1 MGLLSRLF
9 KRREKT
15 QKPEYELEEWDEASY
30 GKEDFQIDDQGQR
43 EQYVRECL
51 EQIAEASKEV
61 DNLQFEYN
69 MVTSYLKDMEEVE
82 SLPDKDKARVKEL
95 AKKLDSLEKQQSGY
109 KERAK
114 RLSDEK
120 YRQMERMEEEAQ
132 EGYDKLREAEDQQDL
147 IRRDLRRLEGEKNA
161 YLFRRSEL
169 QRLLADTRTM
179 TVICIVEMIV
189 CILLLLVLQY
199 GFQMNAKFGYL
210 AVAAIGAVAI
220 TLIFI
225 KHGAAVKELARVE
238 NGIGRIIKLHNA
250 AKIRYVNNT
259 RLLEYLYLKY
269 NVSSAGEFGKDWER
283 YQQEKE
289 ERLSFQQTEK
299 ELDES
304 QKELIRILRKHH
316 VEDPMIWLHQTAA
329 LLDKKE
335 MVEMRHNLIIRR
347 QSLRRRMD
355 YNKEVMAGK
364 AQSEIRELVENHP
377 EYAREVLGAWRSL
390 RRSFREAV
398 QLAVEWEREFLSPGY
413 CGFRRESL

>member
-15 QKPEYELEEWDEASY
+15 QEPEYELEELDEASY

-179 TVICIVEMIV
+179 TVICIVAMIV

-225 KHGAAVKELARVE
+225 KHGDAVKELARVE

-377 EYAREVLGAWRSL
+377 EYAREVLGA
-390 RRSFREAV
+390 
-398 QLAVEWEREFLSPGY
+398 VEEFEKEFS
-413 CGFRRESL
+413 

>member
-15 QKPEYELEEWDEASY
+15 QEPEYELEEWDEASC

-179 TVICIVEMIV
+179 TVICIVAMIA

-225 KHGAAVKELARVE
+225 KHGDAVKELARVE

-377 EYAREVLGAWRSL
+377 EYAREVLGA
-390 RRSFREAV
+390 
-398 QLAVEWEREFLSPGY
+398 VEEFEKEFS
-413 CGFRRESL
+413 

>member
-15 QKPEYELEEWDEASY
+15 QEPEYELEEWDEASY

-179 TVICIVEMIV
+179 TVICIVAMIV

-225 KHGAAVKELARVE
+225 KHGDAVKELARVE

-364 AQSEIRELVENHP
+364 AQSELRELVENHP
-377 EYAREVLGAWRSL
+377 EYAREVLGA
-390 RRSFREAV
+390 
-398 QLAVEWEREFLSPGY
+398 VEEFEKEFS
-413 CGFRRESL
+413 

>member
-15 QKPEYELEEWDEASY
+15 QEPEYELEEWDEASY

-95 AKKLDSLEKQQSGY
+95 AKKLDSLEKQQGGY

-179 TVICIVEMIV
+179 TVICIVAMIV

-225 KHGAAVKELARVE
+225 KHGDAVKELARVE

-377 EYAREVLGAWRSL
+377 EYAREVLGA
-390 RRSFREAV
+390 
-398 QLAVEWEREFLSPGY
+398 VEEFEKEFS
-413 CGFRRESL
+413 

>member
-15 QKPEYELEEWDEASY
+15 QEPEYELEEWDEASY

-179 TVICIVEMIV
+179 TVICIVAMIV

-225 KHGAAVKELARVE
+225 KHGDAVKELARVE

-377 EYAREVLGAWRSL
+377 EYAREVLGA
-390 RRSFREAV
+390 
-398 QLAVEWEREFLSPGY
+398 VEEFEKEFS
-413 CGFRRESL
+413 

>member
-9 KRREKT
+9 KRREKI
-15 QKPEYELEEWDEASY
+15 QEPEYELEEWDEASY

-179 TVICIVEMIV
+179 TVICIVAMIV

-225 KHGAAVKELARVE
+225 KHGDAVKELARVE

-377 EYAREVLGAWRSL
+377 EYAREVLGA
-390 RRSFREAV
+390 
-398 QLAVEWEREFLSPGY
+398 VEEFEKEFS
-413 CGFRRESL
+413 

>member
-9 KRREKT
+9 KRREKI
-15 QKPEYELEEWDEASY
+15 QEPEYELEEWDEASY

-179 TVICIVEMIV
+179 TVICIVAMIV

-225 KHGAAVKELARVE
+225 KHGDAVKELARVE

-377 EYAREVLGAWRSL
+377 EYAREVLGA
-390 RRSFREAV
+390 
-398 QLAVEWEREFLSPGY
+398 VEEFEKEVS
-413 CGFRRESL
+413 

>member
-15 QKPEYELEEWDEASY
+15 QEPEYELEEWDEASC

-179 TVICIVEMIV
+179 TVICIVAMIV

-225 KHGAAVKELARVE
+225 KHGDAVKELARVE

-269 NVSSAGEFGKDWER
+269 NVSSAGECGQDWER

-377 EYAREVLGAWRSL
+377 EYAREVLGA
-390 RRSFREAV
+390 
-398 QLAVEWEREFLSPGY
+398 VEEFEKEFS
-413 CGFRRESL
+413 

>member
-15 QKPEYELEEWDEASY
+15 QEPEYELEEWDEASY

-179 TVICIVEMIV
+179 TVICIVAMIV

-225 KHGAAVKELARVE
+225 KHGDAVKELARVE

-269 NVSSAGEFGKDWER
+269 NVSSAGEFGKDWEM

-377 EYAREVLGAWRSL
+377 EYAREVLGA
-390 RRSFREAV
+390 
-398 QLAVEWEREFLSPGY
+398 VEEFEKEFS
-413 CGFRRESL
+413 

>member
-15 QKPEYELEEWDEASY
+15 QEPEYELEEWDEASY

-95 AKKLDSLEKQQSGY
+95 AKKLDSLEKQQGGY

-179 TVICIVEMIV
+179 TVICIVAMIA

-225 KHGAAVKELARVE
+225 KHGDAVKELARVE

-377 EYAREVLGAWRSL
+377 EYAREVLGA
-390 RRSFREAV
+390 
-398 QLAVEWEREFLSPGY
+398 VEEFEKEFS
-413 CGFRRESL
+413 

>member
-15 QKPEYELEEWDEASY
+15 QEPEYELEELDEASY

-179 TVICIVEMIV
+179 TVICIVAMIA

-225 KHGAAVKELARVE
+225 KHGDAVKELARVE

-377 EYAREVLGAWRSL
+377 EYAREVLGA
-390 RRSFREAV
+390 
-398 QLAVEWEREFLSPGY
+398 VEEFEKEFS
-413 CGFRRESL
+413 

>member
-15 QKPEYELEEWDEASY
+15 QEPEYEIEEWDEASC
-30 GKEDFQIDDQGQR
+30 GKVDFQIDDQGQR

-179 TVICIVEMIV
+179 TVICIVAMIA

-225 KHGAAVKELARVE
+225 KHGDAVKELARVE

-377 EYAREVLGAWRSL
+377 EYAREVLGA
-390 RRSFREAV
+390 
-398 QLAVEWEREFLSPGY
+398 VEEFEKEFS
-413 CGFRRESL
+413 

>member
-15 QKPEYELEEWDEASY
+15 QEPEYELEEWDEASY

-179 TVICIVEMIV
+179 TVICIVAMIV

-225 KHGAAVKELARVE
+225 KHGDAVKELARVE

-269 NVSSAGEFGKDWER
+269 NVSSAGDFGKDWER

-377 EYAREVLGAWRSL
+377 EYAREVLGA
-390 RRSFREAV
+390 
-398 QLAVEWEREFLSPGY
+398 VEEFEKEFS
-413 CGFRRESL
+413 

>member
-1 MGLLSRLF
+1 MGLLKRLF
-9 KRREKT
+9 KRREEIEE
-15 QKPEYELEEWDEASY
+15 PDYEIEEWDEASY
-30 GKEDFQIDDQGQR
+30 VKEEFQIDDKGQR

-82 SLPDKDKARVKEL
+82 SLPEGEKARVQEL
-95 AKKLDSLEKQQSGY
+95 AKKLDALEKQQSGY

-120 YRQMERMEEEAQ
+120 YRRMERMEEEAQ
-132 EGYDKLREAEDQQDL
+132 EGYEKLSEAEDKQDL

-161 YLFRRSEL
+161 YLYRRSEL
-169 QRLLADTRTM
+169 QRLLVDTRTM
-179 TVICIVEMIV
+179 TIICIVAMVV
-189 CILLLLVLQY
+189 CIFLLLAMQY
-199 GFQMNAKFGYL
+199 GFHMNTKFGYL
-210 AVAAIGAVAI
+210 AVAAIGAAAI
-220 TLIFI
+220 TLIFF
-225 KHGAAVKELARVE
+225 KHNDAVKELARVE

-289 ERLSFQQTEK
+289 ERLSFQQAEK

-304 QKELIRILRKHH
+304 QKELIHILRKYR
-316 VEDPMIWLHQTAA
+316 VEDPMIWLHQSAA
-329 LLDKKE
+329 LLDKRE

-364 AQSEIRELVENHP
+364 AQTEIKELVENHP
-377 EYAREVLGAWRSL
+377 EYAREVLGAV
-390 RRSFREAV
+390 EAF
-398 QLAVEWEREFLSPGY
+398 EKEFS
-413 CGFRRESL
+413 

>member
-15 QKPEYELEEWDEASY
+15 EEPEYELEEWDEASY

-132 EGYDKLREAEDQQDL
+132 EGYDKLREAEGQQDL

-179 TVICIVEMIV
+179 TVICIVAMIA

-225 KHGAAVKELARVE
+225 KHGDAVKELARVE

-364 AQSEIRELVENHP
+364 AQREIRELVENHP
-377 EYAREVLGAWRSL
+377 EYAREVLGA
-390 RRSFREAV
+390 
-398 QLAVEWEREFLSPGY
+398 VEEFEKEFS
-413 CGFRRESL
+413 

>member
-15 QKPEYELEEWDEASY
+15 QEPEYELEEWDEASY

-179 TVICIVEMIV
+179 TVICIVAMIV

-225 KHGAAVKELARVE
+225 KHGDAVKELTRVE

-377 EYAREVLGAWRSL
+377 EYAREVLGA
-390 RRSFREAV
+390 
-398 QLAVEWEREFLSPGY
+398 VEEFEKEFS
-413 CGFRRESL
+413 

>member
-15 QKPEYELEEWDEASY
+15 QEPEYELEEWDEASY

-179 TVICIVEMIV
+179 TVICIVAMIV

-225 KHGAAVKELARVE
+225 KHGDAVKELARVE

-364 AQSEIRELVENHP
+364 AQSEIRELVEKHP
-377 EYAREVLGAWRSL
+377 EYAREVLGA
-390 RRSFREAV
+390 
-398 QLAVEWEREFLSPGY
+398 VEEFEKEFS
-413 CGFRRESL
+413 

>member
-1 MGLLSRLF
+1 
-9 KRREKT
+9 
-15 QKPEYELEEWDEASY
+15 
-30 GKEDFQIDDQGQR
+30 
-43 EQYVRECL
+43 
-51 EQIAEASKEV
+51 
-61 DNLQFEYN
+61 
-69 MVTSYLKDMEEVE
+69 
-82 SLPDKDKARVKEL
+82 
-95 AKKLDSLEKQQSGY
+95 
-109 KERAK
+109 
-114 RLSDEK
+114 
-120 YRQMERMEEEAQ
+120 MERMEEEAQ

-179 TVICIVEMIV
+179 TVICIVAMIV

-225 KHGAAVKELARVE
+225 KHGDAVKELARVE

-377 EYAREVLGAWRSL
+377 EYAREVLGA
-390 RRSFREAV
+390 
-398 QLAVEWEREFLSPGY
+398 VEEFEKEFS
-413 CGFRRESL
+413 

>member
-15 QKPEYELEEWDEASY
+15 QEPEYELEEWDEASY

-69 MVTSYLKDMEEVE
+69 MVTSYLKDIEEVE

-179 TVICIVEMIV
+179 TVICIVAMIV

-225 KHGAAVKELARVE
+225 KHGDAVKELARVE

-377 EYAREVLGAWRSL
+377 EYAREVLGA
-390 RRSFREAV
+390 
-398 QLAVEWEREFLSPGY
+398 VEEFEKEFS
-413 CGFRRESL
+413 

>member
-15 QKPEYELEEWDEASY
+15 QEPEYELEEWDEASY

-179 TVICIVEMIV
+179 TVICIVAMIA

-225 KHGAAVKELARVE
+225 KHGDAVKELARVE

-316 VEDPMIWLHQTAA
+316 VEDPMNWLHQTAA

-377 EYAREVLGAWRSL
+377 EYAREVLGA
-390 RRSFREAV
+390 
-398 QLAVEWEREFLSPGY
+398 VEEFEKEFS
-413 CGFRRESL
+413 

>member
-15 QKPEYELEEWDEASY
+15 EEPEYELEEWDEASY

-179 TVICIVEMIV
+179 TVICIVAMIA

-225 KHGAAVKELARVE
+225 KHGDAVKELARVE

-377 EYAREVLGAWRSL
+377 EYAREVLGA
-390 RRSFREAV
+390 
-398 QLAVEWEREFLSPGY
+398 VEEFEKEFS
-413 CGFRRESL
+413 

>member
-15 QKPEYELEEWDEASY
+15 QEPEYELEEWDEASY

-69 MVTSYLKDMEEVE
+69 MVTSYVKDMVEVE

-179 TVICIVEMIV
+179 TVICIVAMIV

-225 KHGAAVKELARVE
+225 KHGDAVKELARVE

-377 EYAREVLGAWRSL
+377 EYAREVLGA
-390 RRSFREAV
+390 
-398 QLAVEWEREFLSPGY
+398 VEEFEKEFS
-413 CGFRRESL
+413 

>member
-15 QKPEYELEEWDEASY
+15 EEPEYELEEWDEASY

-132 EGYDKLREAEDQQDL
+132 EGYDKLREAEGQQDL

-179 TVICIVEMIV
+179 TVICIVAMIA

-225 KHGAAVKELARVE
+225 KHGDAVKELARVE

-377 EYAREVLGAWRSL
+377 EYAREVLGA
-390 RRSFREAV
+390 
-398 QLAVEWEREFLSPGY
+398 VEEFEKEFS
-413 CGFRRESL
+413 

>member
-9 KRREKT
+9 KRREKI
-15 QKPEYELEEWDEASY
+15 QEPEYELEEWDEASY

-179 TVICIVEMIV
+179 TVICIVAMIV

-225 KHGAAVKELARVE
+225 KHGDAVKELARVE

-347 QSLRRRMD
+347 QSLCRRMD

-377 EYAREVLGAWRSL
+377 EYAREVLGA
-390 RRSFREAV
+390 
-398 QLAVEWEREFLSPGY
+398 VEEFEKEFS
-413 CGFRRESL
+413 

>member
-15 QKPEYELEEWDEASY
+15 QEPEYELEEWDEASY

-114 RLSDEK
+114 RLGDEK

-179 TVICIVEMIV
+179 TVICIVAMIV

-225 KHGAAVKELARVE
+225 KHGDAVKELARVE

-377 EYAREVLGAWRSL
+377 EYAREVLGA
-390 RRSFREAV
+390 
-398 QLAVEWEREFLSPGY
+398 VEEFEKEFS
-413 CGFRRESL
+413 

>member
-15 QKPEYELEEWDEASY
+15 QEPEYELEEWDEASY

-179 TVICIVEMIV
+179 TVICIVAMIA

-225 KHGAAVKELARVE
+225 KHGDAVKELARVE

-377 EYAREVLGAWRSL
+377 EYAREVLGA
-390 RRSFREAV
+390 
-398 QLAVEWEREFLSPGY
+398 VEEFEKEFS
-413 CGFRRESL
+413 

>member
-1 MGLLSRLF
+1 MCLLSRLF

-15 QKPEYELEEWDEASY
+15 QEPEYELEEWDEASY

-179 TVICIVEMIV
+179 TVICIVAMIV

-225 KHGAAVKELARVE
+225 KHGDAVKELARVE

-377 EYAREVLGAWRSL
+377 EYAREVLGA
-390 RRSFREAV
+390 
-398 QLAVEWEREFLSPGY
+398 VEEFEKEFS
-413 CGFRRESL
+413 

>member
-15 QKPEYELEEWDEASY
+15 QEPEYELEEWDEASY

-179 TVICIVEMIV
+179 TVICIVAMIA

-225 KHGAAVKELARVE
+225 KHGDAVKELARVE

-304 QKELIRILRKHH
+304 QKEPIRILRKHH

-377 EYAREVLGAWRSL
+377 EYAREVLGA
-390 RRSFREAV
+390 
-398 QLAVEWEREFLSPGY
+398 VEEFEKEFS
-413 CGFRRESL
+413 

>member
-15 QKPEYELEEWDEASY
+15 QEPEYELEEWDEASY

-51 EQIAEASKEV
+51 EQIAEASMEV

-179 TVICIVEMIV
+179 TVICIVAMIV

-225 KHGAAVKELARVE
+225 KHGDAVKELTRVE

-377 EYAREVLGAWRSL
+377 EYAREVLGA
-390 RRSFREAV
+390 
-398 QLAVEWEREFLSPGY
+398 VEEFEKEFS
-413 CGFRRESL
+413 

>member
-15 QKPEYELEEWDEASY
+15 QEPEYELEEWDEASY

-114 RLSDEK
+114 RLGDEK

-147 IRRDLRRLEGEKNA
+147 IRRDLRRLEGEKNV

-179 TVICIVEMIV
+179 TVICIVAMIV

-225 KHGAAVKELARVE
+225 KHGDAVKELARVE

-377 EYAREVLGAWRSL
+377 EYAREVLGA
-390 RRSFREAV
+390 
-398 QLAVEWEREFLSPGY
+398 VEEFEKEFS
-413 CGFRRESL
+413 